1 MVSIQRLPTAIPATQ
16 KNPVHQ
22 PDRAATSA
30 QPAEPTGGAKAAA
43 KTVANPA
50 LLQQAHAN
58 IQYDQ
63 PEGKH
68 REALDS
74 YLGVMHQSRK
84 EALSDL
90 VGVDVYV

>member
-1 MVSIQRLPTAIPATQ
+1 MVSIQRLPTAIPAT
-16 KNPVHQ
+16 KKPVNQ
-22 PDRAATSA
+22 PERTAAA
-30 QPAEPTGGAKAAA
+30 VQPAEPTVVAKAVA
-43 KTVANPA
+43 KTVADPA

-74 YLGVMHQSRK
+74 YLGVMHQSRRD
-84 EALSDL
+84 ALSDL